1 MPGVFLDF
9 LAHCDLAAAAF
20 AVVPELFPLDE
31 LLIDEVFFSKA
42 AAFLE
47 ARH

>member
-1 MPGVFLDF
+1 MAFESMTPL
-9 LAHCDLAAAAF
+9 HMAAAVV
-20 AVVPELFPLDE
+20 AVAAVLAVLPLDE

>member
-1 MPGVFLDF
+1 MAFEQPL
-9 LAHCDLAAAAF
+9 LHMAAVAAF
-20 AVVPELFPLDE
+20 AAVVPELVLVPLDE